1 MTIALNELWTGIAAL
16 ATILLGVRINRWVP
30 VLAEY
35 SIPPAVTGGLLIA
48 ILLAV
53 VGAVAGFKV
62 TFGDTLRNAL
72 LLIFFASLGLT
83 ARFRRL
89 SRGGGA
95 VALLCVL
102 IALLAIAQS
111 AIGVA
116 IASAF
121 GRPAA
126 LGVFLGSVPFLGG
139 HGTTVAWAEAEQA
152 VNLPNALEIGMV
164 CATLGLVSG
173 AIVSGIV
180 GTRLAE
186 HAARSPDQSTAPVKS
201 EPEWPQ
207 GPFDSDRWITVLLWL
222 ALSIG
227 LGLAARPIVGA
238 ALGVTIPAFLAV
250 LLAAVIVTNVAD
262 MANIRLDLAGADLI
276 GTLALRVF
284 LAIAMLGLQLAA
296 VGDSVSLIAVAVLAQ
311 VLLTVLIAA
320 LLVYPLL
327 KGREGAIG
335 AAGFVGFGLGAMPV
349 GLAAMKRLALRYG
362 DAPRAFLV
370 ITLAASLFTDT
381 ANALIVQAFL
391 TWFGR

>member
-53 VGAVAGFKV
+53 VGGFAGFKV

-152 VNLPNALEIGMV
+152 ANLPHALEIGMV
-164 CATLGLVSG
+164 CATFGLVSG

-186 HAARSPDQSTAPVKS
+186 HAARTPDQGVAPVEA

-207 GPFDSDRWITVLLWL
+207 GAFDSDRWITVMLWL

-227 LGLAARPIVGA
+227 LGLAARPVVGE

-262 MANIRLDLAGADLI
+262 LARIRLDLAGADLI

-311 VLLTVLIAA
+311 ILVTTVIAA

-335 AAGFVGFGLGAMPV
+335 AAGFVGFGMGAMPV

-381 ANALIVQAFL
+381 ANALIVQGFL

>member
-1 MTIALNELWTGIAAL
+1 MTITLNELWTGVAAL
-16 ATILLGVRINRWVP
+16 ATILLGVRINSWVS
-30 VLAEY
+30 VLAQY

-48 ILLAV
+48 VILAV
-53 VGAVAGFKV
+53 SGLAFGIKV
-62 TFGDTLRNAL
+62 TFAETLRNAL
-72 LLIFFASLGLT
+72 LLIFFAALGLT

-89 SRGGGA
+89 KTGGA
-95 VALLCVL
+95 AVAGLCAL
-102 IALLAIAQS
+102 IAVLAIAQS
-111 AIGVA
+111 AVGVA

-121 GRPAA
+121 GKPAA

-152 VNLPNALEIGMV
+152 VQLPHALEIGMV
-164 CATLGLVSG
+164 CATLGLVCG
-173 AIVSGIV
+173 AIVSGVI
-180 GTRLAE
+180 GTRLAA
-186 HAARSPDQSTAPVKS
+186 HAARSPAVQATREPS

-207 GPFDSDRWITVLLWL
+207 KAFDSDRWITVMLWL

-227 LGLAARPIVGA
+227 LGLTVRPMVGG
-238 ALGVTIPAFLAV
+238 ALGVTVPAFLAV
-250 LLAAVIVTNVAD
+250 LLAAVLVTNVAD
-262 MANIRLDLAGADLI
+262 VVGLRIDLAGADLV

-296 VGDSVSLIAVAVLAQ
+296 VGDSVGMIVAAVLAQ
-311 VLLTVLIAA
+311 IALTA
-320 LLVYPLL
+320 LVATVAVYPLL
-327 KGREGAIG
+327 QGREGAIG

-349 GLAAMKRLALRYG
+349 GLAAMKRLALKYG

-391 TWFGR
+391 TWFGK

>member
-1 MTIALNELWTGIAAL
+1 MAIALNELWTGIAAL

-53 VGAVAGFKV
+53 VGGFAGFKV

-95 VALLCVL
+95 VTLLCVL
-102 IALLAIAQS
+102 IGLLAIAQS

-116 IASAF
+116 IATAF

-152 VNLPNALEIGMV
+152 ANLPHALEIGMV
-164 CATLGLVSG
+164 CATFGLVSG

-186 HAARSPDQSTAPVKS
+186 HAARTLDQSVAPDEA

-207 GPFDSDRWITVLLWL
+207 GPFDSDRWITVMLWL

-227 LGLAARPIVGA
+227 LGLAARPVVGE

-262 MANIRLDLAGADLI
+262 LARIRLDLAGADLI

-311 VLLTVLIAA
+311 ILVTTGIAA

-335 AAGFVGFGLGAMPV
+335 AAGFVGFGMGAMPV

-381 ANALIVQAFL
+381 ANALIVQGFL

>member
-30 VLAEY
+30 VLGQY

-48 ILLAV
+48 VILAASGIAL
-53 VGAVAGFKV
+53 GFKV
-62 TFGDTLRNAL
+62 TFADTLRNAL
-72 LLIFFASLGLT
+72 LLIFFAALGLT
-83 ARFRRL
+83 AKFRRL
-89 SRGGGA
+89 STGGA
-95 VALLCVL
+95 AVAGLCVL
-102 IALLAIAQS
+102 IAVLAIAQS
-111 AIGVA
+111 AIGAV
-116 IASAF
+116 IAAAF
-121 GRPAA
+121 GKPAG
-126 LGVFLGSVPFLGG
+126 LGVFLGSVAFLGG

-152 VNLPNALEIGMV
+152 VHLPHALEIGMV

-186 HAARSPDQSTAPVKS
+186 RHARAPGQAVTAEGPT

-207 GPFDSDRWITVLLWL
+207 QPFDSDRWITALLWL

-250 LLAAVIVTNVAD
+250 LLAAVLVTNVAD
-262 MANIRLDLAGADLI
+262 LAHRRIDLAGVDLV

-296 VGDSVSLIAVAVLAQ
+296 VGDSVGLIAVAALAQ
-311 VLLTVLIAA
+311 IVLDGADRGAPGVSAA
-320 LLVYPLL
+320 Q
-327 KGREGAIG
+327 G
-335 AAGFVGFGLGAMPV
+335 
-349 GLAAMKRLALRYG
+349 
-362 DAPRAFLV
+362 
-370 ITLAASLFTDT
+370 S
-381 ANALIVQAFL
+381 
-391 TWFGR
+391 